1 MDDGWTIA
9 ALIAATAAAGV
20 LRGYS
25 GFGGAL
31 VMAPFFLRVV
41 GPAESVALISVI
53 HLLTSLQGV
62 RTSLRL
68 VDFAVIGPLAIAAIL
83 SVPLGVLLLDWLDPN
98 VVKIIVAL
106 VVVALA
112 LAMSLGGRVPGAPA
126 RWKSVAV
133 GVLSGV
139 LNGFCGVGGPPAILY
154 VLTGDNRVAELR
166 AGFIVYFALL
176 YPVTVLALMFA
187 GLIAW
192 KAALAAALLAPVY
205 FLTTEIGHALFRKLQ
220 SRLFV
225 PVCMLV
231 LCLSG
236 LSMLF
241 I

>member
-1 MDDGWTIA
+1 M
-9 ALIAATAAAGV
+9 
-20 LRGYS
+20 
-25 GFGGAL
+25 
-31 VMAPFFLRVV
+31 
-41 GPAESVALISVI
+41 
-53 HLLTSLQGV
+53 
-62 RTSLRL
+62 
-68 VDFAVIGPLAIAAIL
+68 
-83 SVPLGVLLLDWLDPN
+83 
-98 VVKIIVAL
+98 
-106 VVVALA
+106 
-112 LAMSLGGRVPGAPA
+112 
-126 RWKSVAV
+126 
-133 GVLSGV
+133 

-176 YPVTVLALMFA
+176 YPVTVLALMLA

-192 KAALAAALLAPVY
+192 KAVLAAALLAPVY
-205 FLTTEIGHALFRKLQ
+205 FLTTEIGHALFRTLQ